1 MGKGGDSGI
10 GEILS
15 AKTTTTASRPDNAA
29 AAPLPGPGRPVIPV
43 IPVDPPRAVGTA
55 GPAKLPPAAS
65 RPWYARG
72 GFHVNEIGMGVNV
85 LVPPAVLLAA
95 AASGDAGNDGPLV
108 LGHVHPG
115 AVFGVLLA
123 LQMLHAFAFEGM
135 RTTFCLIVA
144 PVYVTTLLVVPWT
157 LGTGAWMA
165 VAAAVALGIWRGGV
179 CMSVCLHRYAAHA
192 AFKCSPTVRLFLNVL
207 GCAAHQGGP
216 IWWASQH
223 RCHHKH
229 CDVPGDP
236 HSALLDG
243 NEKAFCFF
251 ERHGAVKEEFVP
263 RHNDTFALRVL
274 DTFSFAVCLAEMVL
288 AYRHLGRVGLFVSY
302 TSIWL
307 CQTGTLWFNLMNHPA
322 GRHPERACQAS
333 NGKEAGLVGEMTNGI
348 GKFTFP
354 AFALLDFICPV
365 FAAVTSESDHDD
377 HHVRSMLA
385 RRERYDVFYLTF
397 VWPLEKAGLV
407 WDVKTAPPE

>member
-1 MGKGGDSGI
+1 M
-10 GEILS
+10 
-15 AKTTTTASRPDNAA
+15 
-29 AAPLPGPGRPVIPV
+29 
-43 IPVDPPRAVGTA
+43 
-55 GPAKLPPAAS
+55 
-65 RPWYARG
+65 
-72 GFHVNEIGMGVNV
+72 NEIGMGVNV
-85 LVPPAVLLAA
+85 LVPPAVLLAT
-95 AASGDAGNDGPLV
+95 AASGTNDGGL
-108 LGHVHPG
+108 LSHVHPG
-115 AVFGVLLA
+115 SVFGVLLA

-135 RTTFCLIVA
+135 RTTFCLVVA

-157 LGTGAWMA
+157 LGSGALMA

-192 AFKCSPTVRLFLNVL
+192 AFKCSPAVRFLLNFL

-251 ERHGAVKEEFVP
+251 ERHGEVKEEFVP

-274 DTFSFAVCLAEMVL
+274 DTFSFVVCLAEMVL

-322 GRHPERACQAS
+322 GLHPGRDCQAS
-333 NGKEAGLVGEMTNGI
+333 NGKEAGLLGEMSGGI
-348 GKFTFP
+348 GKYTFP
-354 AFALLDFICPV
+354 AFALLDVICPV
-365 FAAVTSESDHDD
+365 FAAVTSESDHED

-397 VWPLEKAGLV
+397 VWPLEMAGLV